1 MEYFLALLLNRS
13 DVQKLLPM
21 SKAIDVVEAAFGE
34 LAAGT
39 AEMPDRTVMT
49 DAEVGGW
56 IAYMPAYLKS
66 SGALGVKAVTV
77 YKENPSKFGIPTTVG
92 TILVQDNKTGVVVAA
107 MDGGLLTGIRTGASS
122 GVATRHLAR
131 KDSKV
136 AGVLGTGVM
145 ARSQVLAIAE
155 VTNLETILVY
165 SRNGDRTKGA
175 FAEEFTQITGLNVQV
190 ADSAEALVRESDVV
204 TLITSATEP
213 IVEDGWW
220 KPGTHINAIGSHAVG
235 VRELDSGTITK
246 SKVIC
251 DQIQACLNE
260 AGDIQIPIEEGV
272 FSPNDIYGSIGEVIN
287 QKIPG
292 RENDDEI
299 TLFKSV
305 GLAVQDIAC
314 ASLVYE
320 HAVAQG
326 VGLEFDFSQ

>member
-1 MEYFLALLLNRS
+1 VALLLNRS

-21 SKAIDVVEAAFGE
+21 SKAIDVLEAAFGE
-34 LAAGT
+34 LSAGT

-66 SGALGVKAVTV
+66 GGALGVKAVTV
-77 YKENPSKFGIPTTVG
+77 YKDNPTKFDMPTTIG
-92 TILVQDNKTGVVVAA
+92 TILVQDNQTGVVVAA
-107 MDGGLLTGIRTGASS
+107 MDGGYLTGIRTGAGG

-145 ARSQVLAIAE
+145 ARGQVLALAE
-155 VTNLETILVY
+155 AADLETILVY
-165 SRNGDRTKGA
+165 SRNNPDQRQV
-175 FAEEFTQITGLNVQV
+175 FAEEFTQLTGVNVQV
-190 ADSAEALVRESDVV
+190 AESAEGLVRESDIV

-213 IVEDGWW
+213 IVDGSWW

-235 VRELDSGTITK
+235 VRELDTATIK
-246 SKVIC
+246 MSKVVC
-251 DQIQACLNE
+251 DQKQACLNE

-272 FSPNDIYGSIGEVIN
+272 YSADDIHGELGEVIN
-287 QKIPG
+287 GTIAG
-292 RENDDEI
+292 RESDEEI

-305 GLAVQDIAC
+305 GLAIQDISC
-314 ASLVYE
+314 ASLVYDQAKE
-320 HAVAQG
+320 QG
-326 VGLEFDFSQ
+326 VGLEFNFSG